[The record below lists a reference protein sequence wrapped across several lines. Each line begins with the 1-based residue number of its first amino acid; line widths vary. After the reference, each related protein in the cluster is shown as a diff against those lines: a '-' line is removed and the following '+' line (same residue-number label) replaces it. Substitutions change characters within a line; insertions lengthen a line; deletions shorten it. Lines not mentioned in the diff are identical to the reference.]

1 MSRGY
6 SLHLVLLNNGADPS
20 NLGVRL
26 GRACIARDISVI
38 QVAEE
43 LGVTRQTVYN
53 WFAGASSPHWR
64 CADRVEQYL
73 NNLT

>member
-6 SLHLVLLNNGADPS
+6 SLHLQLLNTRADPS

-38 QVAEE
+38 QVSEAV
-43 LGVTRQTVYN
+43 GVTRQTVYN
-53 WFAGASSPHWR
+53 WFVGASSPHWR
-64 CADRVEQYL
+64 CADRVEQFL